1 MRPKLLAIKVSAS
14 HLILVIL
21 RTSSHGR
28 RAGTGGHRQ
37 RDVT

>member
-21 RTSSHGR
+21 RTSSQ
-28 RAGTGGHRQ
+28 AGTGGHRQ